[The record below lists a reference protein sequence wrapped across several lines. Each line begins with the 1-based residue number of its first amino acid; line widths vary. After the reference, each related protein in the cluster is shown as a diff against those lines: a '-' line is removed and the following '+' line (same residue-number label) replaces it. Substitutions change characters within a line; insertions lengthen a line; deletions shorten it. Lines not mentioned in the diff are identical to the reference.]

1 MWRDKLMGML
11 PKLYRDDPWLLQV
24 LGAAGDTL
32 DRLEKQLAELH
43 ENRYFDGMTF
53 ALPIWEQILAVLAR
67 KNATD
72 DDRRAALRAKWLTC
86 RKADRELLQAIADS
100 WLAGAVIVG
109 FDSGYITLTINN
121 SDFFPYWDG
130 FLRALD
136 QAKPA
141 HLPIL
146 PETPVETQLYI
157 GGTLVPYHQ
166 TTNLPPYLP
175 EYAPMQANVNG
186 ALYSAVTIK
195 LPPMEVN

>member
-1 MWRDKLMGML
+1 MWRDELMGML

-100 WLAGAVIVG
+100 WMEDTVEVG
-109 FDSGYITLTINN
+109 FDAGYILLDIIAFDAVMENLDALLQTIE
-121 SDFFPYWDG
+121 SV
-130 FLRALD
+130 
-136 QAKPA
+136 KPA
-141 HLPIL
+141 HLPIKTTISY
-146 PETPVETQLYI
+146 PKNGTQFVGFTVQI
-157 GGTLVPYHQ
+157 ADVITC
-166 TTNLPPYLP
+166 
-175 EYAPMQANVNG
+175 
-186 ALYSAVTIK
+186 
-195 LPPMEVN
+195 